1 MQGNKASSAA
11 MVENDHTSWYFKVA
25 VGERVDSKII
35 PIKVFSRRDR
45 KSYFNVNFTPSC
57 LTFCHDYYMYLKQ
70 IYRL

>member
-35 PIKVFSRRDR
+35 PINESVFEKR
-45 KSYFNVNFTPSC
+45 
-57 LTFCHDYYMYLKQ
+57 
-70 IYRL
+70 